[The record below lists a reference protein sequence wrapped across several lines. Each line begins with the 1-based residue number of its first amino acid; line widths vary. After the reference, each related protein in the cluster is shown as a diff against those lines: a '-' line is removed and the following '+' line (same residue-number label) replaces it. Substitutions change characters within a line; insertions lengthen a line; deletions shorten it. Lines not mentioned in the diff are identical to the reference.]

1 MAQGKRRK
9 RATRRRKSGG
19 NRLQRIKRAL
29 LVVGILA
36 ALGYTAAIYY
46 FVVMPY
52 GSRWKAI
59 YGGTKAPEGYTI
71 HGIDISHH
79 QGAIDWERLQK
90 ARIGDEPLS
99 FVFVKATEGQS
110 VLDANF
116 NDNFYEAREHG
127 FIRGAYHYFS
137 PGVSPRLQ
145 AEYYLHQAKLEDGD
159 LAPVL
164 DIEEAGALSAEE
176 LKNAALV
183 WLQIVEKKHKTP
195 PIIYTNY
202 KFKLQYLSGK
212 EFDRYPY
219 WIAHYYVDKLEY
231 KGQWKF
237 WQYTDSGRLLGIRGN
252 VDCNVYNGS
261 MYDLKQLTI
270 RTE

>member
-1 MAQGKRRK
+1 M
-9 RATRRRKSGG
+9 
-19 NRLQRIKRAL
+19 
-29 LVVGILA
+29 VGILA

-79 QGAIDWERLQK
+79 QGTIDWERLQK

-145 AEYYLHQAKLEDGD
+145 AEYYLHQGVAANRGEETQNTTDNIHQLQVQ
-159 LAPVL
+159 APIPQRKGVRPLSLL
-164 DIEEAGALSAEE
+164 DS
-176 LKNAALV
+176 
-183 WLQIVEKKHKTP
+183 T
-195 PIIYTNY
+195 
-202 KFKLQYLSGK
+202 
-212 EFDRYPY
+212 
-219 WIAHYYVDKLEY
+219 
-231 KGQWKF
+231 
-237 WQYTDSGRLLGIRGN
+237 LLR
-252 VDCNVYNGS
+252 
-261 MYDLKQLTI
+261 
-270 RTE
+270 R